1 MALGDVSPFHRFAR
15 LYDLGMWRA
24 DRATLEAGLAVA
36 DRPIERVL
44 DVGGGT
50 GRASRALS
58 GYERV
63 VVDAARGMLQEVR
76 GHGLATV
83 QADAAMLSFADGSAD
98 AVLVVDALHHM
109 ADPERVFVAAR
120 RVLRPGGVLLIR
132 EFDPTTLRGRGLV
145 AAEHLVGFDSGFW
158 APGTLRDRLAAAG
171 FEASVVERGFGYT
184 VTGVVGGGGT
194 EAPSRGSVQ

>member
-1 MALGDVSPFHRFAR
+1 
-15 LYDLGMWRA
+15 
-24 DRATLEAGLAVA
+24 
-36 DRPIERVL
+36 
-44 DVGGGT
+44 
-50 GRASRALS
+50 
-58 GYERV
+58 
-63 VVDAARGMLQEVR
+63 
-76 GHGLATV
+76 
-83 QADAAMLSFADGSAD
+83 
-98 AVLVVDALHHM
+98 M
-109 ADPERVFVAAR
+109 ADPERVFAAAR

-184 VTGVVGGGGT
+184 VAGAVGGGGT